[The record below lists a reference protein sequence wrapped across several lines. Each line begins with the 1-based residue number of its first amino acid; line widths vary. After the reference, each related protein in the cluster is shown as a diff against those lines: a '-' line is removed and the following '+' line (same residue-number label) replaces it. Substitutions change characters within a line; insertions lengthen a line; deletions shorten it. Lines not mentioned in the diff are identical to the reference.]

1 VKPELRFL
9 AFDVVVLFLALRRYF
24 KPMRFRHSCVAAAF
38 AAGFG
43 LLAPCALAQSDSDRA
58 TARALGQ
65 DGQQALDA
73 KDYKTAEDRF
83 RKADRLVHAP
93 TLELGLARALAGV
106 GKYLESQETYNRIVR
121 EGVPPTA
128 PDAFKRALEDA
139 KREVDSVSGK
149 VGAVT
154 ITVKATTGAEIAEP
168 TVTLDGQPMNSA
180 SLGLKRQ
187 IDPGS
192 HVLHVTATGYK
203 PADVTFS
210 VVAGANVD
218 QPLMLEQDTSAPP
231 AGGPAPGAAPATPPP
246 SSSPE
251 TPPPTSSGHT
261 SILPWVAFGIGGA
274 GLILGA
280 ITGGLALGDHS
291 TLSGECPGGSCP
303 SNDSKAQSDLS
314 SYHTMGAVSTV
325 GFIVA
330 GVGAATGVVLLLTAP
345 KSQPTT
351 GFQIAPT
358 IGLGSLGAVG
368 SF

>member
-1 VKPELRFL
+1 
-9 AFDVVVLFLALRRYF
+9 
-24 KPMRFRHSCVAAAF
+24 MRLRHSSVAVALAV
-38 AAGFG
+38 G
-43 LLAPCALAQSDSDRA
+43 LGTLAPCALAQSDSDRA

-106 GKYLESQETYNRIVR
+106 GKYLEAQETYNRIVR

-128 PDAFKRALEDA
+128 PDAFKHALEDA
-139 KREVDSVSGK
+139 KKDVDTVSNK

-154 ITVKATTGAEIAEP
+154 ITVKATTGAEIPDP

-180 SLGLKRQ
+180 SLGIKRA
-187 IDPGS
+187 IDPGN

-203 PADVTFS
+203 AADVTFAI
-210 VVAGANVD
+210 VAGANLD

-231 AGGPAPGAAPATPPP
+231 PGGAGAPGATPATPPP
-246 SSSPE
+246 SSLPE
-251 TPPPTSSGHT
+251 TPPAPSSSHP
-261 SILPWVAFGIGGA
+261 SILPWVAFGVGGA
-274 GLILGA
+274 GLVVGA
-280 ITGGLALGDHS
+280 IFGGIALGDHS
-291 TLSGECPGGSCP
+291 TLSGECMSGTCA
-303 SNDSKAQSDLS
+303 SNNSKAQSDLS